1 MPKFIMRNLTTE
13 EARKKYIE
21 RQGNNNQEKVF
32 EKQRRTLFPQ
42 QDKTF
47 LETAVKKWMVY
58 SNMITSDTQVKIEV
72 AQNNEDP
79 DPSGVYLTLT
89 IGEGKRKIEG
99 RLGDYIGKGEFANP
113 TTDNTDF
120 LVQGFSLY
128 KNYTQKKP
136 EAIDEFKGVIQSAYD
151 TKFGPNWFTKAFRSF
166 MINFCGRSNF
176 SRITLGFGTYQ
187 NRSLSDFAK
196 QVSTAI
202 GCPIRLRYEPHFNEY
217 RIFTAHPQKQSTMLL
232 TIPAD
237 RVYTSDKMVNDL
249 DYRQKEGHLEGKVD
263 KGITAESIKNT
274 LNPQWNQN
282 AKCIPAQS
290 LQPSTGPSANQGGP
304 VATVNLGGNRPTGV
318 AGNPAKDGRSNRYGG

>member
-1 MPKFIMRNLTTE
+1 MRNLNTE
-13 EARKKYIE
+13 EARNKYAE

-32 EKQRRTLFPQ
+32 ETQRRELFPQ

-47 LETAVKKWMVY
+47 LETAVKNWMVD
-58 SNMITSDTQVKIEV
+58 SNMITRDTQVKIEV
-72 AQNNEDP
+72 AQNNNSP
-79 DPSGVYLTLT
+79 YPSGVYLTLT
-89 IGEGKRKIEG
+89 IGEGKTPIEG

-120 LVQGFSLY
+120 LVPKYSLY

-136 EAIDEFKGVIQSAYD
+136 EAINQFKGVIQKAYD

-166 MINFCGRSNF
+166 MINFCSISNF

-202 GCPIRLRYEPHFNEY
+202 RCPVRVQYEPDFNKY
-217 RIFTAHPQKQSTMLL
+217 NIFTDHPTKQSTMLL

-237 RVYTSDKMVNDL
+237 RVYTSDNMVNDVNF
-249 DYRQKEGHLEGKVD
+249 RQENLHLEGKVD
-263 KGITAESIKNT
+263 KGITAESIKNA
-274 LNPQWNQN
+274 LNPEWN
-282 AKCIPAQS
+282 KDVRCTSAQS

-304 VATVNLGGNRPTGV
+304 EATVNLGGNRPTGV